1 MEMKNRTLIAADGL
15 KIYCYIFKPLN
26 REPKGIVQ
34 IVHGIGEHAGR
45 YIEFATK
52 LAKNGYVVCAED
64 HRGFGRTAISKEQ
77 IGHISDSNGH
87 NLIINDMYTLISHVR
102 IEYPKLPYFIFGHS
116 MGSFLARSFMIKH
129 PSIISGIILSATK
142 GKKQFVENFG
152 PFIANFQK
160 SIFGVRAKAKLLH
173 YMSIGNYGKK
183 YFKKEKSSKA
193 WLTSDEGMRQ
203 ELREDEYY
211 AKTPPSIETYIQLF
225 NMLDEIEG
233 KENIQKINKNIPIL
247 LIAGEKDP
255 VGNFGLGV
263 KWLYELYRNIGI
275 NDVEIKLYEEGRHEL
290 LKDKCR
296 YDAIDFMLNWLN
308 ERVPTKPESN

>member
-15 KIYCYIFKPLN
+15 KIYCYIFNPVN

-34 IVHGIGEHAGR
+34 IVHGLGEHAGR

-87 NLIINDMYTLISHVR
+87 SLILSDMHTLLSHVR

-116 MGSFLARSFMIKH
+116 MGSFLARSFMVKH
-129 PSIISGIILSATK
+129 SHIIDGIILSGSK
-142 GKKQFVENFG
+142 GKKIFKESLG
-152 PFIANFQK
+152 HLIANVQK
-160 SIFGVRAKAKLLH
+160 SIFGVRAKANLLH
-173 YMSIGNYGKK
+173 SMSLGSYGKK
-183 YFKKEKSSKA
+183 YFKKENSSKA
-193 WLTSDEGMRQ
+193 WLTSDDNMRK
-203 ELREDEYY
+203 ELKEDEYY
-211 AKTPPSIETYIQLF
+211 ATGPASIGTYVQLF
-225 NMLDEIEG
+225 NILDEIQDEG
-233 KENIQKINKNIPIL
+233 NLQKINKKIPIL

-255 VGNFGLGV
+255 VGNFGIGV
-263 KWLYELYRNIGI
+263 KWLYELYKNIGVR
-275 NDVEIKLYEEGRHEL
+275 DVEIKLYKDGRHEL

-296 YDAIDFMLNWLN
+296 YDAMDFMLNWLN
-308 ERVPTKPESN
+308 ERVTAKPENN